1 MRTTLDLPQDLVDQA
16 LKVTGIKTKS
26 QLIKT
31 ALELLIERDKRLK
44 LLSFKWAIDLDID
57 LDELRQR

>member
-44 LLSFKWAIDLDID
+44 LLSFKGSIDLDID
-57 LDELRQR
+57 LDDLRQR

>member
-1 MRTTLDLPQDLVDQA
+1 MRTSLDLPQDLVDQA

-44 LLSFKWAIDLDID
+44 LLSFKGSIDLDID
-57 LDELRQR
+57 LDDLRQR